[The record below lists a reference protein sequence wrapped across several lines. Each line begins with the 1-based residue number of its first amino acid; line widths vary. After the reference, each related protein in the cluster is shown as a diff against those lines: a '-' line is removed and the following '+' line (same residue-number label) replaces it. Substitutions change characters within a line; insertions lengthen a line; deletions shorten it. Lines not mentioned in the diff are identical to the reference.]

1 MTIRFF
7 GRHSPGASLLILLVA
22 TVASAADVRLPASQ
36 NWDSIVK
43 EPRRKGRSLSIR
55 IYLFSG
61 VLVFSLCPIKSGCCT
76 NEHKDPVMIDAALVI
91 PVYRSRDGELRD
103 RDDFKAAG
111 RCAWRTGG
119 VSGRE
124 ARPGR

>member
-22 TVASAADVRLPASQ
+22 TVASAADVRSPASQ

-55 IYLFSG
+55 IYLFRGCSYFRFARSS
-61 VLVFSLCPIKSGCCT
+61 LVVVQTST
-76 NEHKDPVMIDAALVI
+76 
-91 PVYRSRDGELRD
+91 
-103 RDDFKAAG
+103 
-111 RCAWRTGG
+111 RT
-119 VSGRE
+119 
-124 ARPGR
+124 P